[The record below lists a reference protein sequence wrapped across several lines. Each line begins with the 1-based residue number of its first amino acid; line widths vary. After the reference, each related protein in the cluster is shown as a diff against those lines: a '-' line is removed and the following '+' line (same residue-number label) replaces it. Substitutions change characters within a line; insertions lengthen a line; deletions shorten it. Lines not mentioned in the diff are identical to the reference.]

1 MEELL
6 LPRKQFKQ
14 RGFTLLETLIAIS
27 ILSVGLLA
35 MAALMSKTTASASTS
50 RYLSTQSLLASEKL
64 DDLTGRASSDP
75 DIAVPNASSGSLTTD
90 ASQTV
95 TDSSGGTTPVDY
107 FDQVDISNGNGAVTE
122 ILTTSNSSGQ
132 VVYET
137 VTHNPDGTVTETSST
152 TPPTAPVGT
161 ADTLGYHRRWVIEK
175 DTPTAGVKR
184 ITVQVSVLTQTP
196 VPPFQMSTI
205 RQCLP
210 SNLPC
215 Q

>member
-1 MEELL
+1 MDELL
-6 LPRKQFKQ
+6 SRRKHRKQ

-35 MAALMSKTTASASTS
+35 MAALMSKTTASASNS

-64 DDLTGRASSDP
+64 DDLTGRSSSDP
-75 DIAVPNASSGSLTTD
+75 DIAVPTGASSGSLTTD

-122 ILTTSNSSGQ
+122 ILTTSNAAGQ

-137 VTHNPDGTVTETSST
+137 VTHNPDGTIAETNST
-152 TPPTAPVGT
+152 TPPTTPVGT
-161 ADTLGYHRRWVIEK
+161 ADTLGFHRRWVIEK
-175 DTPTAGVKR
+175 DTPIVGVKR
-184 ITVQVSVLTQTP
+184 ITVQVTVLTQTP
-196 VPPFQMSTI
+196 VPAFQMSTI
-205 RQCLP
+205 RPCM
-210 SNLPC
+210 NGPC